1 MTGKTDHRRAC
12 AAQGGNTTRFGASVA
27 VACLMLATSGLL
39 GAAQGAVRHAA
50 GTTRHGG
57 RGSVR
62 RPSVMASVP
71 VHWNQHGLAS
81 WYGTNMQNG
90 HATASGERFDPDA
103 LTAAHRQLPLG
114 TRVRVHA
121 LGTGRS
127 VVVRINDRGP
137 YHGRRIIDLSAAA
150 ARQLGIITRG
160 VSMVDI
166 EPARDGHAQVASAMR
181 QGRLY

>member
-1 MTGKTDHRRAC
+1 MTGNTDHRPAC
-12 AAQGGNTTRFGASVA
+12 AAQGGNTTRLGASVA

-39 GAAQGAVRHAA
+39 SATQAAVRHAA

-57 RGSVR
+57 RASVR

-71 VHWNQHGLAS
+71 AHWNQHGLAS
-81 WYGTNMQNG
+81 WYGTNMQDG

-121 LGTGRS
+121 VSTGRS

-150 ARQLGIITRG
+150 ARQLGIISRG

-166 EPARDGHAQVASAMR
+166 EPARDVHAQVASATR